1 MKIFNEIILSI
12 YAYPKALRMVRKYNL
27 IKYVIILVLLLSI
40 FVLPVVVIGETA
52 TFFSS
57 FIPFLDGEK
66 YAKIGVGVL
75 SSFSGVFLLLL
86 LIPIFTLISD
96 EVNYHIR
103 GVKNSF
109 SIQQFISDIIR
120 GLKITLRNFIY
131 QYFAIV
137 LVLLV
142 FKVILPGS
150 LFTMI
155 GNITVFVITSYF
167 YGFSLMDYAM
177 ENHKMNYKESV
188 KFTRTHVGLAIGL
201 GFVYYSVVRI
211 NDISFIQ
218 NILGNFS
225 NYWSAIAEAIVAF
238 VGVIAANIA
247 LNIVKNKTQYTR

>member
-1 MKIFNEIILSI
+1 MKILNEIVLSI
-12 YAYPKALRMVRKYNL
+12 YAYPKALRMIKKYNL
-27 IKYVIILVLLLSI
+27 IKYVVVLVLLLSV
-40 FVLPVVVIGETA
+40 FVLPVVFIGETA

-66 YAKIGVGVL
+66 YARVGVGVL

-103 GVKNSF
+103 GIKNAF
-109 SIQQFISDIIR
+109 SMQQFIADIIR

-131 QYFAIV
+131 QYVAII

-150 LFTMI
+150 LFTLI
-155 GNITVFVITSYF
+155 GRIAIFIITSYF

-177 ENHKMNYKESV
+177 ENHKMNYKASV
-188 KFTRTHVGLAIGL
+188 KFTRSHVGLAIGL
-201 GFVYYSVVRI
+201 GLIYYSVIRI
-211 NDISFIQ
+211 NDVALVKD
-218 NILGNFS
+218 ILGNLS
-225 NYWSAIAEAIVAF
+225 NYWSTIAEAVVAF
-238 VGVIAANIA
+238 VGVIAANIV
-247 LNIVKNKTQYTR
+247 LNIIKK